1 MSPETGTGAA
11 VPGPATPGADAA
23 AQTTAA
29 TTAAAEQRA
38 DDVRRRDALARLGL
52 LGTGAE
58 ERFDRITRLASQEF
72 GVDLALIN
80 LVGDEALH
88 AKSQPV
94 GVDFGRTPFG
104 TAFCE
109 HTVRQPGM
117 LEITDAAADARWSS
131 LPAVTEHGMRFYAGV
146 PLRVQTGEAVATLCL
161 YGQEPRTLDD
171 GERDL
176 LSRLGLWA
184 QAELRTDE
192 ATADERE
199 AAEAA
204 ADAVG
209 ATAEAASE
217 TGPDVDTADAAAPR
231 GQARVSTL
239 AIPFG
244 AVSGDASA
252 WSQTED
258 RLVVSLVDVMGKG
271 EAAGAIARAVVDDLQ
286 SHGPVDPAEAL
297 RRAEESVG
305 ARLRDSDSF
314 TTVFH
319 GVLDLT
325 TGELR
330 YVDAGHGLTMHL
342 GADGRGTRLFSRN
355 LPLGLISDGDEWEV
369 GRVEIDRGDVLV
381 SVSDGALDAYD
392 STLDSLRRLGDEL
405 RASCD
410 PGAFFDALA
419 VRVADQLVDDDVTA
433 VVVAV
438 S

>member
-1 MSPETGTGAA
+1 MTDETAPAA
-11 VPGPATPGADAA
+11 EAPGPDAA
-23 AQTTAA
+23 AAD
-29 TTAAAEQRA
+29 QRA
-38 DDVRRRDALARLGL
+38 DDVRRRDALDRLGL

-58 ERFDRITRLASQEF
+58 ERFDRITRLASREF
-72 GVDLALIN
+72 GIDLALIN
-80 LVGDEALH
+80 LVGEDALH

-94 GVDFGRTPFG
+94 GVDFGTTPFG

-117 LEITDAAADARWSS
+117 LEITDAAADARWSR

-146 PLRVQTGEAVATLCL
+146 PLRVETGEAVATLCL

-171 GERDL
+171 DERSL
-176 LSRLGLWA
+176 LGRLGQWA
-184 QAELRTDE
+184 QAELRTDDT
-192 ATADERE
+192 AADEQ
-199 AAEAA
+199 
-204 ADAVG
+204 DA
-209 ATAEAASE
+209 T
-217 TGPDVDTADAAAPR
+217 DAAAPDAETDTVPGPR

-244 AVSGDASA
+244 TVSGDASA
-252 WSQTED
+252 WAEIDGT
-258 RLVVSLVDVMGKG
+258 LVVSLVDVMGKG
-271 EAAGAIARAVVDDLQ
+271 EAAGAIARAVVADLQ
-286 SHGPVDPAEAL
+286 SHGAVDPAEAL
-297 RRAEESVG
+297 RRAELAVG

-319 GVLDLT
+319 AVLDLG

-342 GADGRGTRLFSRN
+342 GADGRGTRLYSRN
-355 LPLGLISDGDEWEV
+355 LPLGLVSDGDEWEV
-369 GRVEIDRGDVLV
+369 GRLAVGHGDVLV

-392 STLDSLRRLGDEL
+392 STLDSLRRLGEEL
-405 RASCD
+405 LGSRD

-419 VRVADQLVDDDVTA
+419 ERVTAQLVDDDVTA
-433 VVVAV
+433 VVIAV

>member
-1 MSPETGTGAA
+1 MSPETGTG
-11 VPGPATPGADAA
+11 
-23 AQTTAA
+23 
-29 TTAAAEQRA
+29 AAAEQRA

-161 YGQEPRTLDD
+161 YGHEPRTLDD

-192 ATADERE
+192 AAADERE
-199 AAEAA
+199 AAEAEA
-204 ADAVG
+204 TG
-209 ATAEAASE
+209 AGASDVDTDTA
-217 TGPDVDTADAAAPR
+217 PDVDPVSAAAPH

-252 WSQTED
+252 WSQTEH

-342 GADGRGTRLFSRN
+342 TADGRGTRLFSRN
-355 LPLGLISDGDEWEV
+355 LPLGLVSDGDEWEV
-369 GRVEIDRGDVLV
+369 GRVEIERGDVLV